1 MVRLHAASVGGTSSI
16 PVWGTK
22 IPHATWLKDFK
33 KEEEE
38 KNKQTNIRNET
49 DGIPLQILEIYQG
62 Q

>member
-1 MVRLHAASVGGTSSI
+1 MVRVHAASVGGTSSF

-38 KNKQTNIRNET
+38 KNKQNKHQE
-49 DGIPLQILEIYQG
+49 
-62 Q
+62 